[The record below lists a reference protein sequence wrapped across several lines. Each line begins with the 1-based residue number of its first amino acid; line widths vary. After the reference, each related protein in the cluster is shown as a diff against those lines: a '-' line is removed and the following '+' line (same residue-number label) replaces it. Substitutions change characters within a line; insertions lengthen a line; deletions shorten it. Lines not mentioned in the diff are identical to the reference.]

1 MDAELARLL
10 QRVRG
15 THVHR
20 LDDSAHGQSTAS
32 LGFRESPRGAPLLGA
47 NLHSLLRIAQ
57 TPRHESDSRND
68 RTPAIQQNR
77 KRGAIESPA
86 TVDRLSDMTQQ
97 PLSGYRVIELAH
109 FIAGP
114 VCGMYLAD
122 MGADVIKVESPS
134 GGDASRTVYSAR
146 YGGESAVFLTVNR
159 NKRSVAIDLARPE
172 GREAFLTLCATAD
185 VMIEAH
191 KGGVAERLGIDYP
204 SIRAVN
210 PRIVYCSLSAF
221 GPTGP
226 WREKPGVDMLVQAMG
241 GLMAITG
248 EPDGGPVLCSVPVI
262 DTMGAL
268 TAGQGIVTA
277 LLHRERTGEGQRLDV
292 SLLNCLMLAH
302 AARLPVFWAT
312 GEEPARLGSAHPI
325 IAPFQAFRAQDAW
338 IYVAVWKDSLWE
350 PFCAAVGR
358 PDLARDSRFAA
369 RDDRARHRAVL
380 TEIVAAIFPERT
392 VADWMAALETRGVLC
407 APVNRYADLESDE

>member
-1 MDAELARLL
+1 
-10 QRVRG
+10 
-15 THVHR
+15 
-20 LDDSAHGQSTAS
+20 
-32 LGFRESPRGAPLLGA
+32 
-47 NLHSLLRIAQ
+47 
-57 TPRHESDSRND
+57 
-68 RTPAIQQNR
+68 
-77 KRGAIESPA
+77 
-86 TVDRLSDMTQQ
+86 MTQR
-97 PLSGYRVIELAH
+97 PLSGYRVLELAH

-134 GGDASRTVYSAR
+134 GGDASRTVYSAQ

-159 NKRSVAIDLARPE
+159 NKRGVAIDLARPE
-172 GREAFLTLCATAD
+172 GREAFLALAATAD
-185 VMIEAH
+185 VMVEAH
-191 KGGVAERLGIDYP
+191 KGGVAERLGIDYQ
-204 SIRAVN
+204 SVSAIN

-248 EPDGGPVLCSVPVI
+248 EAGGGPVLCNVPIV

-268 TAGQGIVTA
+268 AAGQGIVTA

-312 GEEPARLGSAHPI
+312 GEEPARQGSAHPLL
-325 IAPFQAFRAQDAW
+325 APFQAFMAKDGW
-338 IYVAVWKDSLWE
+338 IYVAVLADTLWA
-350 PFCAAVGR
+350 PFCAALDR
-358 PDLARDSRFAA
+358 PDLARDPRFASRDA
-369 RDDRARHRAVL
+369 RAQRRAAL
-380 TEIVAAIFPERT
+380 TDLLAPIFRERT
-392 VADWMAALETRGVLC
+392 VADWMGALEARGVLC
-407 APVNRYADLESDE
+407 APVNRYPDLEGDPQIRASEIIVEEQHPRAGRFRTLDTAVRFAKTPGVRRSGAPALGEHTDDVLREAGLSADDVARLRAGGVVG